1 MNFLLTIYIPDLVV
15 LFGSG
20 FGGSQA
26 PPESPRLSLPPSGD
40 WFALPPLSQWGLTL
54 IAIFSVCFIEEPW
67 EGKDSPLIID
77 AGSLL
82 EDPRGGRRDASDFE
96 NLGSLF

>member
-26 PPESPRLSLPPSGD
+26 PQDLPSFLTSFRS
-40 WFALPPLSQWGLTL
+40 WFALPPLSPVGPDDFG
-54 IAIFSVCFIEEPW
+54 AIFSVCLLKRAMGR
-67 EGKDSPLIID
+67 EGPSP
-77 AGSLL
+77 
-82 EDPRGGRRDASDFE
+82 P
-96 NLGSLF
+96 